1 MKKVLSF
8 AKDTRAV
15 DACITAVMAAGAFTL
30 MVVTS
35 AIFG

>member
-1 MKKVLSF
+1 MKKVISF
-8 AKDTRAV
+8 AKDTKAI

>member
-1 MKKVLSF
+1 MKKVLSL